1 MPRTAQPLG
10 LRLALFAAIYVGMSS
25 TFVAA
30 NRHWPIGEAF
40 WPYTGIGLAGILL
53 FGFRIWPLIL
63 ALNFLLQLT
72 HYSPGIAAAQALS
85 ETVEVCTAGWLL
97 EKAGFRPQMERF
109 RDALLLLAVGGLA
122 GAFLGAGLKQLVLLM
137 VKVNTWEQFKFFWLA
152 WWRGDGLGIVI
163 FTPILLS
170 WMGSRPQNSVR
181 GKRLEAA
188 ALLLTVGVLS
198 FAILGANA
206 PSPTEHNPLVDL
218 FFVVVFWAATRFGIR
233 GGVTIA
239 GVAAF
244 VTLIEALR
252 QFGNAPPSTFSA
264 GFRDVWIFLSVLAGS
279 SLLMATAIAERA
291 QVNARNAQW
300 VDAFRAAAIGVSE
313 GTGERFFQLLVQ
325 HLAVALRVD
334 AVFVGAVSPS
344 CDAVHTLAFFSKG
357 ELKTNFDYGFQ
368 GTPCREIF
376 SKHRCYYPTRAAQ
389 AFPGDPVIQE
399 LAAEAYLAVPL
410 FSSNMEP
417 LGLVAVLHPR
427 AIEDEGLA
435 DSILQIYSTRAAAE
449 LERLRTEESLRHSE
463 ERFRQ
468 VQKMQALGTLAGGI
482 AHDFNNVLTVIKGG
496 SSLALDNVPKESPAY
511 EDLCE
516 VQKAADRAA
525 ALTGHLLAFSRQ
537 QIVRKRTFEINDSI
551 RDLSKMLHRVLGEDI
566 KLKTDFD
573 PGCGSIDADPAQFDQ
588 VIMNLAVNGRDAMP
602 NGGTLVF
609 ATRKVRLGVKNPLSV
624 KPGAYV
630 EVNVAD
636 SGVGMDRE
644 TQERIFEPFFTTKP
658 VGQGTGLGLATVY
671 GIMQQLEGHVSVLS
685 ELGKGATFRLLFP
698 CSVSKIADM
707 AADPK
712 VVNGRGDET
721 ILLVEDD
728 AALRHLVQRILD
740 TSGYTVLSAGGV
752 QDAERILQEFT
763 GKIAL
768 VVTDVVMPDGGGEE
782 LVAKLTQKRPE
793 TKVLFISGY
802 TDGRVPEK
810 YLAGDQA
817 GFLAK
822 PFEPAELTAKVRRV
836 LDDGHAMVASSS
848 L

>member
-1 MPRTAQPLG
+1 MARTTYPRG
-10 LRLALFAAIYVGMSS
+10 LRLLLFAAIYVGMSS

-63 ALNFLLQLT
+63 GLNFLLQLT
-72 HYSPGIAAAQALS
+72 HYDPGIAAAQAAA
-85 ETVEVCTAGWLL
+85 ETVEVCTAAWLL
-97 EKAGFRPQMERF
+97 QRAGFKTELERF
-109 RDALLLLAVGGLA
+109 RDALLLLAVGGFA
-122 GAFLGAGLKQLVLLM
+122 GAFLGAGLKQLVLLL
-137 VKVNTWEQFKFFWLA
+137 VNLNTWEQFKFFWAA

-170 WMGSRPQNSVR
+170 WMGDRQQSPVR
-181 GKRLEAA
+181 GKRPEAA
-188 ALLLTVGVLS
+188 ALLLTAALLS
-198 FAILGANA
+198 FAILYAQA
-206 PSPTEHNPLVDL
+206 PTPNDHNPLVDL

-239 GVAAF
+239 GVATF

-252 QFGNAPPSTFSA
+252 QFGDAPAPTFAA

-291 QVNARNAQW
+291 QVNARNAQLLN
-300 VDAFRAAAIGVSE
+300 AFRAAAIGVSE

-325 HLAVALRVD
+325 HLTMALRVD
-334 AVFVGAVSPS
+334 AVLVGAVSPGNN
-344 CDAVHTLAFFSKG
+344 AVHTLAFFSKG
-357 ELKTNFDYGFQ
+357 ELKPNFDYALE

-376 SKHRCYYPTRAAQ
+376 TQHRCYQPAQ
-389 AFPGDPVIQE
+389 ASEAFPGDATIQE
-399 LAAEAYLAVPL
+399 IGAQAYLAVPL

-417 LGLVAVLHPR
+417 LGLIAVLHSQ
-427 AIEDEGLA
+427 AIEDEDLTE
-435 DSILQIYSTRAAAE
+435 SILQIYSNRAAAE
-449 LERLRTEESLRHSE
+449 LERVRSEESLHQSE

-496 SSLALDNVPKESPAY
+496 SALALDHVPKESPAY

-537 QIVRKRTFEINDSI
+537 KIVHKRTFEINDSI
-551 RDLSKMLHRVLGEDI
+551 RDVSKMLYRVLGEDI
-566 KLKTDFD
+566 KLRTELNA
-573 PGCGSIDADPAQFDQ
+573 GCGPIDADPAQFDQ
-588 VIMNLAVNGRDAMP
+588 VIMNLAVNARDAMP

-609 ATRKVRLGVKNPLSV
+609 STRKVRLEVENAFSI
-624 KPGAYV
+624 KPGEYM
-630 EVNVAD
+630 EVSVTD
-636 SGVGMDRE
+636 SGMGMDRE

-671 GIMQQLEGHVSVLS
+671 GIMQQLEGLVRVES
-685 ELGKGATFRLLFP
+685 EPGKGTTFTLLFP
-698 CSVSKIADM
+698 CSTSKITDLAVTAK
-707 AADPK
+707 AAN
-712 VVNGRGDET
+712 VHGDET

-728 AALRHLVQRILD
+728 EALRHLVHRILD
-740 TSGYTVLSAGGV
+740 MAGYTVLSAAGV
-752 QDAERILQEFT
+752 EDAERTLHEFS

-768 VVTDVVMPDGGGEE
+768 VVTDVVMADGGGEQ
-782 LVAKLTQKRPE
+782 LVENLNRIRPQ

-810 YLAGDQA
+810 YLSGEQA
-817 GFLAK
+817 SFLAK
-822 PFEPAELTAKVRRV
+822 PFEPAELTAKVRRL
-836 LDDGHAMVASSS
+836 LDAPNAVAASSS